1 MRSFL
6 TYLLKMFKAP
16 HSETQFR
23 LLILLIVL
31 TPILFYTGCNQAANN
46 ADTEEWVSLFNG
58 KNLDG
63 WVVKMNHHEVEEN
76 WGNTFRVEDSLL
88 KVRYDEYDGFNEQ
101 FAHIYYEEPL
111 SYYHLIA
118 EYRFVGEVLPDA
130 PGYANRNSGIM
141 FHSQS
146 PYSMP
151 VDQNWPISIELQL
164 LSGFSDGNPRP
175 TANMC
180 SPGTHVVYN
189 GKLDDTHCI
198 NSSSKT
204 YDGDQWVQVELI
216 VLGDS
221 LVTHI
226 VEGDTVLQ
234 YTEPQMGGGIVSG
247 YDPEVFQEGKI
258 LSEGYI
264 ALQSEGQPLDFRKV
278 DLLNLE
284 GCKDPE
290 ASNFKSYFIKSDSES
305 CTY

>member
-1 MRSFL
+1 MDNAQNSKYRTRL
-6 TYLLKMFKAP
+6 TTYLM
-16 HSETQFR
+16 
-23 LLILLIVL
+23 ILSSVL
-31 TPILFYTGCNQAANN
+31 FFTGCNQTSNN
-46 ADTEEWVSLFNG
+46 ADVKEWISLFNG
-58 KNLDG
+58 QNLEG
-63 WVVKMNHHEVEEN
+63 WVVKMNHHEAGEN
-76 WGNTFRVEDSLL
+76 WGNTFRVEDSVLR
-88 KVRYDEYDGFNEQ
+88 VRYDEYNAFNEQ
-101 FAHIYYEEPL
+101 FAHLYYEEPM

-164 LSGFSDGNPRP
+164 LSGITEGVPRP

-180 SPGTHVVYN
+180 SPGTHIVYE

-198 NSSSKT
+198 NSSSET
-204 YDGDQWVQVELI
+204 YYGDQWVQVELI

-234 YTEPQMGGGIVSG
+234 YNKPQMGGGIVSG

-264 ALQSEGQPLDFRKV
+264 ALQSEGQPIDFRKV
-278 DLLNLE
+278 ELLNLE
-284 GCKDPE
+284 GCKDPK
-290 ASNFKSYFIKSDSES
+290 ASNYKSYFVKSDPES